1 MVINIRKT
9 DKKIERKERPKEQQ
23 DALAG
28 GELPSPDY
36 VPAPTQEE
44 SMDMFRRQRAKDIQD
59 SGGRTPQSEKSI
71 MTRGGQ
77 SAAVMKMHLKTMR
90 DMGYDEETIQANMP
104 NNLMGQLNEMETR
117 QEALKKMGMPVDQ
130 QDIMDIRNE
139 RQKLEQLFF
148 SPINEEEPRMKKIEE
163 EIRTGKPAREPATS
177 AIQTLVEDSS
187 AYEVSK
193 DVESGRLQ
201 ISSKELRE
209 LDTLSLKELKEWKK
223 KNGDD
228 DKINYLI
235 KDYERALKSPEAS
248 EYKGISVDRDT
259 EVISKLVENKTAN
272 EVTGDFY
279 SGKLNLSKSQ
289 EIHLN
294 SMRLKE
300 LKIWKE
306 KNGNDDKVN
315 YLIKDLEKELKS
327 QTGRDPASR
336 LTNTEKRRQEFESG
350 KMRLDSIYYPAGH
363 EKAGELTQHGAQM
376 WSEIQQDSLLDAP
389 KTKEPNGK
397 K

>member
-1 MVINIRKT
+1 MVIKVRKT
-9 DKKIERKERPKEQQ
+9 DKKVERKQRPKEQQ

-163 EIRTGKPAREPATS
+163 EIRTGKPAREPA
-177 AIQTLVEDSS
+177 
-187 AYEVSK
+187 
-193 DVESGRLQ
+193 
-201 ISSKELRE
+201 
-209 LDTLSLKELKEWKK
+209 
-223 KNGDD
+223 
-228 DKINYLI
+228 
-235 KDYERALKSPEAS
+235 
-248 EYKGISVDRDT
+248 
-259 EVISKLVENKTAN
+259 
-272 EVTGDFY
+272 
-279 SGKLNLSKSQ
+279 
-289 EIHLN
+289 
-294 SMRLKE
+294 
-300 LKIWKE
+300 
-306 KNGNDDKVN
+306 
-315 YLIKDLEKELKS
+315 
-327 QTGRDPASR
+327 SR
-336 LTNTEKRRQEFESG
+336 LTNTEQKRKEFESG

-363 EKAGELTQHGAQM
+363 ERAGELTQHGAQM